1 MDELTVNSTGIQGR
15 TLPEELQARFIE
27 YLDASPRTVDTYA
40 KAIRQF
46 FKYTKR
52 NGIARP
58 NRQTVIA
65 YREELKEKGRK
76 PATVQNY
83 IIAIRLFFEWTETE
97 GLYPNIARHVKGAK
111 LTKEHKKDPLTGE
124 QVRTILQKIDRTS
137 PQGRRDY
144 ALFSLMVTGGLR
156 DIEAHRANIED
167 LRTIGGTPVL
177 FLQGKGREERAEYI
191 KIVPEVEKAL
201 REMLADRNAPAGGAS
216 LFYSLSNNNKGGR
229 LTPRSISGIIKRR
242 LVNAGFNSDR
252 LTAHSLRHTAV
263 TLALLGGISLQE
275 AQQFARH
282 TDIGTT
288 QIYAHNLDRMKNQS
302 ESTIARAIF

>member
-1 MDELTVNSTGIQGR
+1 MDELTITNTAIQPR
-15 TLPEELQARFIE
+15 TITDDLQARFIE
-27 YLDASPRTVDTYA
+27 YLDASPRTVETYA

-46 FKYTKR
+46 FRYMKR
-52 NGIARP
+52 HGIAQP
-58 NRQTVIA
+58 DRQTVIA
-65 YREELKEKGRK
+65 YREELKDKGRK

-83 IIAIRLFFEWTETE
+83 IIAIRLFFDWTETA

-111 LTKEHKKDPLTGE
+111 LTREHKKDSLTGE
-124 QVRTILQKIDRTS
+124 QVKTILQKIDRTTK
-137 PQGRRDY
+137 QGRRDY
-144 ALFSLMVTGGLR
+144 ALFALMVTGGLR
-156 DIEAHRANIED
+156 DIEAHRANVED
-167 LRTIGGTPVL
+167 LRTVGGTPVL

-191 KIVPEVEKAL
+191 KVVPEVEKAL
-201 REMLADRNAPAGGAS
+201 REMLADRNAPAGGAP
-216 LFYSLSNNNKGGR
+216 LFYSLSNNNRGGR
-229 LTPRSISGIIKRR
+229 LTARSISGIIKQR
-242 LVNAGFNSDR
+242 LINAGFNSDR

-282 TDIGTT
+282 TDISTT